1 MKLYVWMLIGTVKLM
16 NFFCFSLT
24 VAPTAASRILLSIRD
39 FMISDGMSVVTVW
52 ISLMDWKQ
60 KIYFITIFGK
70 NINDYRIV
78 SILGKISNVLN
89 VGLSDYD
96 GVGKVQ
102 LSGQLFQDVHHDAPR

>member
-24 VAPTAASRILLSIRD
+24 VAPTAARRILLSIRD

-60 KIYFITIFGK
+60 QIYFFYNFWK
-70 NINDYRIV
+70 
-78 SILGKISNVLN
+78 
-89 VGLSDYD
+89 
-96 GVGKVQ
+96 
-102 LSGQLFQDVHHDAPR
+102 